1 MASTFFGLNIARSG
15 MSAYSAWL
23 NTTGHNISNVKTPG
37 YSRQTV
43 NQAATGAI
51 SYGTKYG
58 MVGSGT
64 EAVSI
69 TSQRD
74 IYYDAKYRISNSTY
88 GKYSTRTYYMQSI
101 ESYLY
106 AKDSETGAMTN
117 SLTNFFKS
125 LSNLTTNVSN
135 TTNRT
140 EALGFADTLTY
151 YMKEAANNLQQLQK
165 DVNIQIA
172 STADQ
177 INSYAEQLVSLNRQ
191 INTLEVY
198 GGTANDLRDQRAYLL
213 DQLSELIDIE
223 VTEKEPVGGKGYNQF
238 IVTIGSAVL
247 VDTYEYNTIRYEAL
261 ETTTKQSDIDNM
273 YDLRWSNGQD
283 FGIHEK
289 GLGGKMQALFDV
301 RDGNNGEVFEGTV
314 SDATPAVKDPVT
326 GDVTTPATLV
336 VEGTNDI
343 ANSLFKLD
351 IPQGNGVITVGNSQY
366 EYTSFEAVID
376 QTTGVYKY
384 TFTLKTDLGTDHGN
398 LVTKNVKIGDAVDFR
413 GVPYYESQLNEFIRK
428 FSYEFN
434 QAQLKGYDLY
444 GNQGKEMFLAVD
456 KVSGKELNF
465 DTANLVENRN
475 GVLSIKNSTTTP
487 PSTANYKFSSV
498 GTYDASGVLV
508 PPNAGY
514 EMTSY
519 YNVTAFNTSI
529 DTKILKDS
537 RLLACSDQPQP
548 HDPAGNVEASNA
560 NNLINNILTLENDTT
575 MFKQGQP
582 ASFLQVLT
590 STVGVDS
597 KKDSTAAENAE
608 YVKNA
613 VDNRRLSTAGVDED
627 EEGQNLI
634 ICQNLLNYQYKVL
647 SVMNEVLDKLINGT
661 AV

>member
-37 YSRQTV
+37 YSRQAV

-106 AKDSETGAMTN
+106 AKNSETGAMTN

-125 LSNLTTNVSN
+125 LSSLTTNVSN

-213 DQLSELIDIE
+213 DQLSELVDIE

-261 ETTTKQSDIDNM
+261 ETTTKQGDIDNM

-301 RDGNNGEVFEGTV
+301 RDGNNGEVFKGTV
-314 SDATPAVKDPVT
+314 TKATPASKDATTGKVT
-326 GDVTTPATLV
+326 SPATL
-336 VEGTNDI
+336 EIKGTNDI

-351 IPQGNGVITVGNSQY
+351 IPQGNGVITVENSQY
-366 EYTSFEAVID
+366 EYTSFKAEINAAGEY
-376 QTTGVYKY
+376 TY
-384 TFTLKTDLGTDHGN
+384 TFYLKTDLGTSAN
-398 LVTKNVKIGDAVDFR
+398 LQGKDVKIGDPLDFR
-413 GVPYYESQLNEFIRK
+413 GVPYYVSQLNEFIRK

-434 QAQLKGYDLY
+434 QAQLKGYDLN
-444 GNQGKEMFLAVD
+444 GEKGKEMFLAVD

-465 DTANLVENRN
+465 GTANLKEDTN
-475 GVLSIKNSTTTP
+475 GSIVS
-487 PSTANYKFSSV
+487 YDFSS
-498 GTYDASGVLV
+498 TWPYDASGKLQEKD
-508 PPNAGY
+508 GY
-514 EMTSY
+514 ALTSY
-519 YNVTAFNTSI
+519 YSITAFNTSI

-537 RLLACSDQPQP
+537 RLLACSDEPQ
-548 HDPAGNVEASNA
+548 DPLGSVEASNA
-560 NNLINNILTLENDTT
+560 KNLINNILTLENDTT

-608 YVKNA
+608 YIKNA

>member
-37 YSRQTV
+37 YSRQAV

-125 LSNLTTNVSN
+125 LSSLTTNVSN

-213 DQLSELIDIE
+213 DQLSELVDIE

-261 ETTTKQSDIDNM
+261 ETTTKQGDIDNM

-289 GLGGKMQALFDV
+289 GLGGKMQALFDL

-314 SDATPAVKDPVT
+314 KTAQNTYDPNDNTIIT
-326 GDVTTPATLV
+326 GATLV

-351 IPQGNGVITVGNSQY
+351 IPEGDGVITVGNSQY
-366 EYTSFEAVID
+366 EYSSFDVEVDAN
-376 QTTGVYKY
+376 GKY
-384 TFTLKTDLGTDHGN
+384 TYTFHLKTGLGTSAN
-398 LVTKNVKIGDAVDFR
+398 LQGKNVKIGDALDFR
-413 GVPYYESQLNEFIRK
+413 GVPYYVSQLNEFIRK

-434 QAQLKGYDLY
+434 QAQLKGYDLN
-444 GNQGKEMFLAVD
+444 GEKGKEMFIAVD

-465 DTANLVENRN
+465 GTADLKEDTNGSIVSYDFSSTWPYDAN
-475 GVLSIKNSTTTP
+475 GVLQTK
-487 PSTANYKFSSV
+487 
-498 GTYDASGVLV
+498 D
-508 PPNAGY
+508 GY
-514 EMTSY
+514 AMTSY
-519 YNVTAFNTSI
+519 YSITAFNTSI

-537 RLLACSDQPQP
+537 RLLACSDEPQ
-548 HDPAGNVEASNA
+548 DPLGSVEASNA
-560 NNLINNILTLENDTT
+560 KNLINNILTLENDTT

-608 YVKNA
+608 YIKNA

>member
-51 SYGTKYG
+51 SYGTRYG

-106 AKDSETGAMTN
+106 AKDSQTGAMTN

-140 EALGFADTLTY
+140 EAIGFADTLTY
-151 YMKEAANNLQQLQK
+151 YMQEAADNLQQLQK

-213 DQLSELIDIE
+213 DQLSELVDIE
-223 VTEKEPVGGKGYNQF
+223 VIEKEPVGGKGYNQF

-261 ETTTKQSDIDNM
+261 ETTTKQGDVDNM

-289 GLGGKMQALFDV
+289 GLGGKMQALFDL
-301 RDGNNGEVFEGTV
+301 RDGNNGEVFEG
-314 SDATPAVKDPVT
+314 KVT
-326 GDVTTPATLV
+326 GAANKTDAATGAITGATLT

-351 IPQGNGVITVGNSQY
+351 IPEGNGVITVGNSQY
-366 EYTSFEAVID
+366 EYSSFDVEID
-376 QTTGVYKY
+376 AAGKY
-384 TFTLKTDLGTDHGN
+384 TYTFHLKTGLGTNAANIVGKD
-398 LVTKNVKIGDAVDFR
+398 TKVGDAVDFR
-413 GVPYYESQLNEFIRK
+413 GVPYYVSQLNEFIRK

-444 GNQGKEMFLAVD
+444 GNQGKEMFLGVD

-465 DTANLVENRN
+465 GTENLVEDVN
-475 GVLSIKNSTTTP
+475 GVLRLKAPTAADPNA
-487 PSTANYKFSSV
+487 TANYTFSS
-498 GTYDASGVLV
+498 TWPYDASGNLRE
-508 PPNAGY
+508 NDGY
-514 EMTSY
+514 ALTSY
-519 YNVTAFNTSI
+519 YSITAFNTSI
-529 DTKILKDS
+529 DTKIIKDS
-537 RLLACSDQPQP
+537 RLLACSDQPK
-548 HDPAGNVEASNA
+548 DPLGNVEASNA
-560 NNLINNILTLENDTT
+560 NNLINNILTLGNDTT

-608 YVKNA
+608 YIKNA